1 VGDSRSAN
9 FILYRSDRGSMF
21 DHQAMV
27 DALEFHL
34 SYTTTMSGPSSL
46 DAAGSK
52 TYQDFC
58 FKKWYPDGPCSDNSF
73 FSIWDNDVDNIPATS
88 QEIMYASRPR
98 RGTERAESRARAK
111 RASKQEEERA
121 AAAEAGRIEGRERS
135 EQARRRRKGCCGG
148 SGQNRGAR
156 AKRASKK
163 KKKKGLLRRKRAE
176 SRGASKKKKKGL
188 LRRKRGRISGCR
200 GETPRT
206 PPAAGEVAHAPSPP
220 LRPARSHMP
229 PHPPCGRRGP
239 CSSNI
244 HDVF

>member
-9 FILYRSDRGSMF
+9 FILYRSDGGSMF

-98 RGTERAESRARAK
+98 RGTERAESRGTSE
-111 RASKQEEERA
+111 ASKQA
-121 AAAEAGRIEGRERS
+121 
-135 EQARRRRKGCCGG
+135 RRRKGCCGG

-163 KKKKGLLRRKRAE
+163 KKKGLR
-176 SRGASKKKKKGL
+176 
-188 LRRKRGRISGCR
+188 
-200 GETPRT
+200 
-206 PPAAGEVAHAPSPP
+206 
-220 LRPARSHMP
+220 
-229 PHPPCGRRGP
+229 
-239 CSSNI
+239 
-244 HDVF
+244 